1 MLLEELKIPEL
12 VLVVEL
18 MGVDVA
24 KVDGVSMGALVV
36 FCINTCINKY
46 SYTCMDYV
54 GLYSYIYIYTHT
66 EFWKTVPNH
75 T

>member
-18 MGVDVA
+18 MGVDAA

-36 FCINTCINKY
+36 FCIK
-46 SYTCMDYV
+46 
-54 GLYSYIYIYTHT
+54 
-66 EFWKTVPNH
+66 
-75 T
+75 